1 MILRCQLV
9 SLLKGVIIFFSQMS
23 SASQNRKVHHRR
35 SRESRH
41 DGSGRIQA
49 SIAGDDLGTLHWFGP
64 VDFDD
69 ALPDRDRERDIYL
82 REQALAPQCDQSHFH
97 VNESGPRG

>member
-9 SLLKGVIIFFSQMS
+9 SLLKGVIIFFLKCRTH
-23 SASQNRKVHHRR
+23 RKIGKCITVALENPGTMDPAGFRR
-35 SRESRH
+35 RLPAMIWERCIGL
-41 DGSGRIQA
+41 DA
-49 SIAGDDLGTLHWFGP
+49 

-69 ALPDRDRERDIYL
+69 ALPDRDRERDVYL